1 MALSPE
7 WGYVLKSQPCKV
19 LWLGFESNTLAL
31 QQAGWELAVEQH
43 FEEMRIRLLMRHQQL
58 NMYAIS
64 EFNTFDFFHY
74 ARSQNTPTPVFR
86 VIQAAPRIE
95 VVNMIGDSL
104 DRFRQIDA
112 RPAFDRFERKSIEDF
127 GIFNVPLVRTEEII
141 VDPGEVSDILQKL
154 LEMQSPEQ
162 KAIRDRNRG
171 RDRRGEM
178 LEAGPV
184 QKFHAQIIS
193 LDSVRAAA

>member
-1 MALSPE
+1 MALSPD
-7 WGYVLKSQPCKV
+7 YVLKSAPCEV
-19 LWLGFESNTLAL
+19 WWSGFKSTTIQL
-31 QQAGWELAVEQH
+31 QQAGWEVATHQDVYQGRIGLV
-43 FEEMRIRLLMRHQQL
+43 MRNRDMR
-58 NMYAIS
+58 MYAVCD
-64 EFNTFDFFHY
+64 TVHFDFFKY
-74 ARSQNTPTPVFR
+74 AMMPNKNLLPVFH
-86 VIQAAPRIE
+86 VTRIVPHVDVVE
-95 VVNMIGDSL
+95 VMGHQFSAYK
-104 DRFRQIDA
+104 QIDA
-112 RPAFDRFERKSIEDF
+112 MPSMNQIERKSIEDF

>member
-7 WGYVLKSQPCKV
+7 LHVLRSRPCEV
-19 LWLGFESNTLAL
+19 FWLGFKSNTFAL

-43 FEEMRIRLLMRHQQL
+43 FDHMRIRLMMRHHAL
-58 NMYAIS
+58 KMYAVS
-64 EFNTFDFFHY
+64 EFGEFDFFRY
-74 ARSQNTPTPVFR
+74 ATNPNHPTPVFN
-86 VIQAAPRIE
+86 VVQAAPRIE
-95 VVNMIGDSL
+95 VVSVMGDSF
-104 DRFRQIDA
+104 DRFQQIDA
-112 RPAFDRFERKSIEDF
+112 RPTFAQFERKSIEDF

-162 KAIRDRNRG
+162 KAIRERNRQ

-178 LEAGPV
+178 PEAGPV

-193 LDSVRAAA
+193 LDSIRAAA